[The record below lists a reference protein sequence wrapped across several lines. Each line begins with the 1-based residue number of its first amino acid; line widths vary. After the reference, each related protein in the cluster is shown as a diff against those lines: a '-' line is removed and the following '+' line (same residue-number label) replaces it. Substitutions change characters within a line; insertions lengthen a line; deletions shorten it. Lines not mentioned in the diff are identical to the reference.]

1 MHVQLFSFCHFC
13 LPHRL
18 LYSSNRRRHQWWF
31 ARHLAAKTMFVCCAG
46 TANGCPMLTIA
57 NNSSSSSS
65 GKETN
70 ISKGRKVNY
79 YATISALCVF
89 IYFLCLNFYCPI
101 HYVMVGRQS
110 VVVTAAAYGVCG
122 GAVVCNDHDNHNESE
137 SFPFFRLQ
145 LLRYRSPPRH
155 RTTPHRHAA
164 PHLPSPC

>member
-57 NNSSSSSS
+57 NNSSSSS

-101 HYVMVGRQS
+101 HYVMVDRQS

-145 LLRYRSPPRH
+145 LLRYRSPPH